1 MSQARPERADAAR
14 NRRAILAATEELL
27 ATHRPQD
34 ISIEQVA
41 AVAGVGKGTVFHRF
55 GNRTGLMTA
64 LMVERA
70 QALTEAVREGPPPLG
85 PGAPGRDR
93 LLAFLDAVIEVV
105 GRNKSLLT
113 ELAFS
118 AAFQPVAIQPAPEG
132 ARDAAAGPVQGHED
146 HPVYRSWHGH
156 VSALIAAEKPGA
168 DAEMIAHVLL
178 GSLHSGP
185 LLACLATEGPARPA
199 AAVRALACAFLD
211 SPRLRPLRDPR
222 GGRVPHLLHR
232 PSRYETGLRPPA
244 LRWPEIIEGVFDS
257 YRAGLL
263 GCGNNVHRTGGRTM
277 AGTTFAALEDQG
289 MEERSRGERGPEDQ
303 DLTRRQREILGFWR
317 DYVRRNGYAPTYR
330 EIAMGVDL
338 ASTSSVSYQVQQ
350 LEKMGL
356 ISREAGR
363 ARAAKLRTPEDGAP
377 GMVAVPLVGRI
388 AAGKPILANDD
399 VEEYISLPEQLVGKG
414 DLIMLRVSGDSMI
427 NAAITD
433 GDLVVVRR
441 ETDVY
446 NGDIVAARLPVASD
460 EGEATVKTLR
470 LLDGHVWLMPQNPAY
485 EPILG
490 DKATIIGKVVSVLR
504 RL

>member
-1 MSQARPERADAAR
+1 
-14 NRRAILAATEELL
+14 
-27 ATHRPQD
+27 
-34 ISIEQVA
+34 
-41 AVAGVGKGTVFHRF
+41 
-55 GNRTGLMTA
+55 
-64 LMVERA
+64 
-70 QALTEAVREGPPPLG
+70 
-85 PGAPGRDR
+85 
-93 LLAFLDAVIEVV
+93 
-105 GRNKSLLT
+105 
-113 ELAFS
+113 
-118 AAFQPVAIQPAPEG
+118 
-132 ARDAAAGPVQGHED
+132 
-146 HPVYRSWHGH
+146 
-156 VSALIAAEKPGA
+156 
-168 DAEMIAHVLL
+168 
-178 GSLHSGP
+178 
-185 LLACLATEGPARPA
+185 
-199 AAVRALACAFLD
+199 
-211 SPRLRPLRDPR
+211 
-222 GGRVPHLLHR
+222 
-232 PSRYETGLRPPA
+232 
-244 LRWPEIIEGVFDS
+244 
-257 YRAGLL
+257 
-263 GCGNNVHRTGGRTM
+263 M

-289 MEERSRGERGPEDQ
+289 LEERSRGERGPEDQ

-330 EIAMGVDL
+330 EIAIGVDL

-363 ARAAKLRTPEDGAP
+363 ARAATLRTPEDGAP

-414 DLIMLRVSGDSMI
+414 DFIMLRVSGDSMI

>member
-1 MSQARPERADAAR
+1 M
-14 NRRAILAATEELL
+14 
-27 ATHRPQD
+27 
-34 ISIEQVA
+34 
-41 AVAGVGKGTVFHRF
+41 
-55 GNRTGLMTA
+55 
-64 LMVERA
+64 
-70 QALTEAVREGPPPLG
+70 
-85 PGAPGRDR
+85 
-93 LLAFLDAVIEVV
+93 
-105 GRNKSLLT
+105 
-113 ELAFS
+113 
-118 AAFQPVAIQPAPEG
+118 
-132 ARDAAAGPVQGHED
+132 
-146 HPVYRSWHGH
+146 
-156 VSALIAAEKPGA
+156 
-168 DAEMIAHVLL
+168 
-178 GSLHSGP
+178 
-185 LLACLATEGPARPA
+185 
-199 AAVRALACAFLD
+199 
-211 SPRLRPLRDPR
+211 
-222 GGRVPHLLHR
+222 
-232 PSRYETGLRPPA
+232 
-244 LRWPEIIEGVFDS
+244 
-257 YRAGLL
+257 
-263 GCGNNVHRTGGRTM
+263 M
-277 AGTTFAALEDQG
+277 AGTTFAAQEDQG
-289 MEERSRGERGPEDQ
+289 LEERSRGERGPEDQ

-330 EIAMGVDL
+330 EIATGVDL

-363 ARAAKLRTPEDGAP
+363 ARAAKLRTSPDGGP
-377 GMVAVPLVGRI
+377 GTVAVPLVGRI